1 MILASFGII
10 LVIAWLIVRRVTISL
25 SSLKSAVEQV
35 TKDWNLTH
43 RVPVIGNDE
52 VSHSA
57 HAVNSLLGNFQDV
70 VSRIV
75 TSARQTGASCH
86 VVSASMSHVGEV
98 VAYQCESTAAVAAS
112 VEQLSVSVTNLRD
125 SASESLKNSR
135 DSAIL
140 AEQGGQTIERASNE
154 ILRIGESVQ
163 AASQVIEQVG
173 IQSNEISA
181 IVMVIRDVAD
191 QTNVLALNAAIEAAR
206 AGELGR
212 GFAVVADEVRK
223 LAEKTA
229 KSAQEIA
236 AMIGSIQG
244 SSLRAVNDIRAI
256 VEQVSTSS
264 ADAKQALGA
273 IIMIKDSARIT
284 ENISQE
290 IQAALREQS
299 EASDLIA
306 KKVEGIASASEENAV
321 AAANAEE
328 SMRRL
333 EEESQCLQ
341 SAVAQ
346 FST

>member
-1 MILASFGII
+1 M
-10 LVIAWLIVRRVTISL
+10 
-25 SSLKSAVEQV
+25 
-35 TKDWNLTH
+35 
-43 RVPVIGNDE
+43 
-52 VSHSA
+52 
-57 HAVNSLLGNFQDV
+57 
-70 VSRIV
+70 
-75 TSARQTGASCH
+75 
-86 VVSASMSHVGEV
+86 
-98 VAYQCESTAAVAAS
+98 
-112 VEQLSVSVTNLRD
+112 RD